1 MNPDER
7 KALMDFLVG
16 LGASDEDLREHADA
30 LPALASILALRLG
43 RPTLTLA
50 DMAARA
56 GVPVEVVTR
65 RWRAAGFPDPGP
77 NIPVASEAEAQLFAL
92 LDAAEPLFGRDAV
105 LQLIRVIGSATARI
119 ADATVS
125 AFLVNVELP
134 KREGGQVELAVARA
148 NSEAVT
154 LLPLLFQGI
163 EVLLRRHILVAR
175 RSILAVDRQAGVEVQ
190 PLAIGFVDLV
200 GSTALAQQL
209 STAELGAVLGEFES
223 VVADTATDLGARVV
237 KLIGDEVMYSAPDPV
252 VACRVG
258 LTVAEALRAHP
269 VLPAV
274 RGGIASG
281 AVMLRDG
288 DCFGPV
294 VNLAA
299 RAVKLARPGH
309 VVVSADVRAATRGA
323 FACLPLAP
331 ARIKGFEGETELF
344 ELRGEQLDPSGR

>member
-7 KALMDFLVG
+7 KALVDFLVG
-16 LGASDEDLREHADA
+16 LGASEEDLREHANA

-43 RPTLTLA
+43 RPTLTLSDIA
-50 DMAARA
+50 GRA
-56 GVPVEVVTR
+56 GVPVELLTR
-65 RWRAAGFPDPGP
+65 RWRAAGFSDPGP
-77 NIPVASEAEAQLFAL
+77 SMPVASEAEAQLFAL
-92 LDAAEPLFGRDAV
+92 LDAAEPLFGPDAV

-134 KREGGQVELAVARA
+134 KHEGEQVELAVAKA
-148 NSEAVT
+148 NAEAAS
-154 LLPLLFQGI
+154 LLPLLFRGI

-175 RSILAVDRQAGVEVQ
+175 RSILAVDRQVGVEVQ

-209 STAELGAVLGEFES
+209 SIAELGAALGEFES
-223 VVADTATDLGARVV
+223 IVADTATDLGARVV

-258 LTVAEALRAHP
+258 LTVADALRAHP

-281 AVMLRDG
+281 TVMLRDG

-299 RAVKLARPGH
+299 RAVKLARPGR
-309 VVVSADVRAATRGA
+309 VVVSADVRAATREV
-323 FACLPLAP
+323 FSCVSLPP
-331 ARIKGFEGETELF
+331 AQIKGFEGETELF
-344 ELRGEQLDPSGR
+344 ELQGEQLDSSA